1 MTAAT
6 SLWLEACSMTLQLG
20 CFQLPVSSQV
30 SVNKISR
37 LNFFPSKQRTIAAK
51 KTWSNLVGC
60 SFHNMKS
67 TWCWTDSD
75 LSEIIFQGQPD
86 PRLCGNK
93 LLLSSARLGCTSK
106 AAFTVRVIMIC
117 LKIAAGIKCF
127 GRVLI
132 YRCECLVHE
141 PYKTNE
147 SVIGFPW
154 KSSFLN
160 TFETYFK
167 EKYLAENYD
176 VCVSF

>member
-1 MTAAT
+1 MTAAFDWKLARWLSSSGVFSCPSLLKFQSTKSAVWT
-6 SLWLEACSMTLQLG
+6 SS
-20 CFQLPVSSQV
+20 
-30 SVNKISR
+30 
-37 LNFFPSKQRTIAAK
+37 PSKQRTIAAK

-147 SVIGFPW
+147 SVRGFPW